1 MGPVVDNVH
10 LTVYVTP
17 YTLVMLAS
25 GEGVVRGRLQFKF
38 LPTPSDVFDFSKK
51 LGKAFIKST

>member
-1 MGPVVDNVH
+1 M
-10 LTVYVTP
+10 
-17 YTLVMLAS
+17 TLDRKVQ
-25 GEGVVRGRLQFKF
+25 VPVRGRLQFKF